1 MSYNALLWQNSTSQR
16 GIFLMNSSDNFNEN
30 TLNSGALSPLNSTQL
45 FIRLINLSQPSDSDL
60 ALSNKLVPCNKP
72 APFNNLVL
80 SNISLLISSSIESEP
95 KASATEAHMSAN
107 SRNNDRRFSYFCAN
121 PSDKRLFHCP
131 ETLSTWQQ
139 STQCGPTDNKN
150 RSIPFHSGWIGYFA
164 YPQAA
169 TAIAEFNYYPWSIC
183 FDHIE
188 NCFYL
193 LGTPD
198 KAAKA
203 AFDWL
208 QSEHLL
214 QSTLTGTAPSF
225 KAPSFKAPS
234 FKASAFIPKWHKDD
248 YQKAFFKVQDYLVAG
263 DCYQVNLTH
272 PFISAH
278 YQGSAIDTLQPLFDA
293 LKPSFG
299 CYFQGESCELV
310 SMSPERFISIDNTGK
325 LQAKPIKGTIKRSD
339 DKSVDNALIKELTN
353 SAKNQAENLMIVDL
367 LRNDLSISATPGS
380 VKVDKLF
387 ELESHPNVHHLVST
401 ISAQLRP
408 EISPAEA
415 ISRAFPGGSITGAPK
430 KRAMEI
436 INELEV
442 QPRSL
447 YCGSFG
453 YFSDSGHTDFNI
465 LIRSLEFRNGS
476 ITCWGGGGITVD
488 SDCDEE
494 YEESLTKIRRIM
506 DVVEGL

>member
-1 MSYNALLWQNSTSQR
+1 
-16 GIFLMNSSDNFNEN
+16 MNSSDNFNEN

-45 FIRLINLSQPSDSDL
+45 FIRLINLSQ
-60 ALSNKLVPCNKP
+60 LSNNG
-72 APFNNLVL
+72 LVL
-80 SNISLLISSSIESEP
+80 SNISLLISSSIKQESQTNTAGN
-95 KASATEAHMSAN
+95 K
-107 SRNNDRRFSYFCAN
+107 NNDRRFSYLCAN
-121 PSDKRLFHCP
+121 PSDKRLFYCP
-131 ETLSTWQQ
+131 ETLNTWQQ
-139 STQCGPTDNKN
+139 SIQLDPTNKSN
-150 RSIPFHSGWIGYFA
+150 HSLPFHSGWIGYYA
-164 YPQAA
+164 YPQPAITCRSA
-169 TAIAEFNYYPWSIC
+169 GNAQAGSNQPAMAIAEFNYYIWSIR
-183 FDHIE
+183 FDHLE
-188 NCFYL
+188 NCYSL
-193 LGTPD
+193 LGDPD
-198 KAAKA
+198 QAARD

-208 QSEHLL
+208 QSEHLKSIKL
-214 QSTLTGTAPSF
+214 NHIAPRSKIASSF
-225 KAPSFKAPS
+225 TPPF
-234 FKASAFIPKWHKDD
+234 FKASIFKPKWQKDD

-272 PFISAH
+272 PFISEQ

-310 SMSPERFISIDNTGK
+310 SMSPERFISIDDTGK

-339 DKSVDNALIKELTN
+339 DKSVDDALIKELTN

-408 EISPAEA
+408 GISPAEA

-465 LIRSLEFRNGS
+465 LIRSLEFRDGT

>member
-1 MSYNALLWQNSTSQR
+1 
-16 GIFLMNSSDNFNEN
+16 MNSSDNFTEN
-30 TLNSGALSPLNSTQL
+30 AVNSGALSPLSSTQL
-45 FIRLINLSQPSDSDL
+45 FIRLINLSQPSDSEI
-60 ALSNKLVPCNKP
+60 A
-72 APFNNLVL
+72 L
-80 SNISLLISSSIESEP
+80 SNISLLISSSIEPE
-95 KASATEAHMSAN
+95 ATSTTAKSN
-107 SRNNDRRFSYFCAN
+107 NNDRRFSYFSAN
-121 PSDKRLFHCP
+121 PSDTRLFYCP
-131 ETLSTWQQ
+131 DELDSWQQ
-139 STQCGPTDNKN
+139 SILFNPAIKTDQDKKDQE
-150 RSIPFHSGWIGYFA
+150 IPLHSGWIGYFA
-164 YPQAA
+164 YPRPAPINSAIDNAETGKNQPT
-169 TAIAEFNYYPWSIC
+169 TALAEFNYYPWTIC
-183 FDHIE
+183 FDHLE
-188 NCFYL
+188 NSFYL
-193 LGTPD
+193 LGSPD
-198 KAAKA
+198 KSAKA

-208 QSEHLL
+208 QSEHLR
-214 QSTLTGTAPSF
+214 QSKLTGT
-225 KAPSFKAPS
+225 APS

-325 LQAKPIKGTIKRSD
+325 LQAKPIKGTIKRSN
-339 DKSVDNALIKELTN
+339 DKSVDETLIKELTN

-367 LRNDLSISATPGS
+367 LRNDLNISATPGS

-436 INELEV
+436 IDELEA

-465 LIRSLEFRNGS
+465 LIRSLEFRDGS

-488 SDCDEE
+488 SDCNEE

-506 DVVEGL
+506 DIVEGL

>member
-1 MSYNALLWQNSTSQR
+1 VSYNVLLWQNSTSKL
-16 GIFLMNSSDNFNEN
+16 GILIMNSSDIFTEN
-30 TLNSGALSPLNSTQL
+30 TVNSGALSPLNSTQL
-45 FIRLINLSQPSDSDL
+45 FIRLINLSQSLDSD
-60 ALSNKLVPCNKP
+60 
-72 APFNNLVL
+72 LVL
-80 SNISLLISSSIESEP
+80 SNISLLISSSIEPETTTTT
-95 KASATEAHMSAN
+95 TESK
-107 SRNNDRRFSYFCAN
+107 NNDRRFSYFSAN
-121 PSDKRLFHCP
+121 PSDKRLFYCHKA
-131 ETLSTWQQ
+131 LSTWQQ
-139 STQCGPTDNKN
+139 SISFNPAIKKDPE
-150 RSIPFHSGWIGYFA
+150 IPFHSGWMGYFA
-164 YPQAA
+164 YPEPALINSPVDNAGAGKNLPA
-169 TAIAEFNYYPWSIC
+169 TAIAEFNHYPWSIC
-183 FDHIE
+183 FDHLE
-188 NCFYL
+188 NCFFL
-193 LGTPD
+193 LGDPD
-198 KAAKA
+198 QAARD
-203 AFDWL
+203 AFEWL
-208 QSEHLL
+208 QSEYLKL
-214 QSTLTGTAPSF
+214 SELNNAASINKTAAS
-225 KAPSFKAPS
+225 KTAAL
-234 FKASAFIPKWHKDD
+234 FKASTFKPKWHKDD

-415 ISRAFPGGSITGAPK
+415 ISHAFPGGSITGAPK

-476 ITCWGGGGITVD
+476 IICWGGGGITVD

>member
-1 MSYNALLWQNSTSQR
+1 MS
-16 GIFLMNSSDNFNEN
+16 SSDNFTEN
-30 TLNSGALSPLNSTQL
+30 TLSSGTLSPLNSTQL
-45 FIRLINLSQPSDSDL
+45 FIRLISLGQSPKNS
-60 ALSNKLVPCNKP
+60 LVF
-72 APFNNLVL
+72 A
-80 SNISLLISSSIESEP
+80 NISLLISSSIESETSTNTADI
-95 KASATEAHMSAN
+95 K
-107 SRNNDRRFSYFCAN
+107 NNDRRFSFFSAN
-121 PSDKRLFHCP
+121 PSDQRIFDSP
-131 ETLSTWQQ
+131 EALSKWQQ
-139 STQCGPTDNKN
+139 SISLNPTIKADQDKAAQNK
-150 RSIPFHSGWIGYFA
+150 SAPEIPFHSGWIGYFS
-164 YPQAA
+164 YPKSRVGKLPP
-169 TAIAEFNYYPWSIC
+169 TASIAQFNYYPWSIC
-183 FDHIE
+183 FDHLE
-188 NCFYL
+188 HRFYL
-193 LGTPD
+193 LGDPD
-198 KAAKA
+198 QAAKD

-208 QSEHLL
+208 QSEYLL
-214 QSTLTGTAPSF
+214 LSEPSLKSTSLKPASFKTGPFKTGSF
-225 KAPSFKAPS
+225 KARPFKAQ
-234 FKASAFIPKWHKDD
+234 WHKED

-299 CYFQGESCELV
+299 CYFQGKHCELV
-310 SMSPERFISIDNTGK
+310 SMSPERFISIDNAGK
-325 LQAKPIKGTIKRSD
+325 LQAKPIKGTIKRSA
-339 DKSVDNALIKELTN
+339 DKSVDKALTKELIN

-367 LRNDLSISATPGS
+367 LRNDLSISAIPGS

-408 EISPAEA
+408 EITPAEA

-436 INELEV
+436 IDELEV

-465 LIRSLEFRNGS
+465 LIRSLEFQNGS

-506 DVVEGL
+506 DVIEGL

>member
-1 MSYNALLWQNSTSQR
+1 
-16 GIFLMNSSDNFNEN
+16 MNSSDNFTEN
-30 TLNSGALSPLNSTQL
+30 AVNSGALSPLNSTQL
-45 FIRLINLSQPSDSDL
+45 FIRLIHLGQPSDSEL
-60 ALSNKLVPCNKP
+60 A
-72 APFNNLVL
+72 L
-80 SNISLLISSSIESEP
+80 SNISLLISSSIESETTTTT
-95 KASATEAHMSAN
+95 ATSN
-107 SRNNDRRFSYFCAN
+107 NNDRRFSYFSAN
-121 PSDKRLFHCP
+121 PSDKRLFYCP
-131 ETLSTWQQ
+131 DELDSWQQ
-139 STQCGPTDNKN
+139 SILFNPAIKTDQDKKEQE
-150 RSIPFHSGWIGYFA
+150 IPFHSGWIGYFA
-164 YPQAA
+164 YPESAPINSAIAIDNEEAGKNQPT
-169 TAIAEFNYYPWSIC
+169 TALAEFNYYPWSIC
-183 FDHIE
+183 FDHFE

-198 KAAKA
+198 KSAKA

-208 QSEHLL
+208 RSEHLR
-214 QSTLTGTAPSF
+214 QSKLTVTASSF
-225 KAPSFKAPS
+225 KGSLFKGSS
-234 FKASAFIPKWHKDD
+234 FKASVFKPKWHKDD

-278 YQGSAIDTLQPLFDA
+278 YQGSATDTLQPLFDA

-299 CYFQGESCELV
+299 CYFQGESCELA

-325 LQAKPIKGTIKRSD
+325 LQAKPIKGTIKRSN
-339 DKSVDNALIKELTN
+339 DKSVDETLIKELTN

-408 EISPAEA
+408 KISPAEA

-436 INELEV
+436 IDELEV